1 MQDRP
6 PALVT
11 LHVFGVPRRAVGSAV
26 LHMALD
32 RRPLR
37 TARGLRFAKLLG
49 TGAGRTFTLRDAD
62 PRHWAVLAAW
72 EHDDDARAFE
82 SSATITGWRRR
93 SEEYLRLALRPLRS
107 QGAWSGRQPFG
118 SPRGARWDGPV
129 AALTRARVRQS
140 RGRAFWAA
148 VPRVNEALHG
158 TPGLRLAIGIGDAPL
173 VLMGT
178 FSVWAS
184 ADDLRRFAYG
194 TPEHRDVIRRTR
206 ETGWHVEDLFAR
218 FGVLEAVGRLHGR
231 ELSVGTADRVPTG
244 GVAAAEGVG

>member
-1 MQDRP
+1 VQDRP

-37 TARGLRFAKLLG
+37 TAPGLRFAKLLG
-49 TGAGRTFTLRDAD
+49 TGAGRSFTLRDAD

-72 EHDDDARAFE
+72 EHHDAARAFE
-82 SSATITGWRRR
+82 DSPTMTGWRHR
-93 SEEYLRLALRPLRS
+93 SEEHLRLALRPLHS
-107 QGAWSGRQPFG
+107 KGAWSRRRPFG
-118 SPRGARWDGPV
+118 SPRTSGWEGPV

-140 RGRAFWAA
+140 RGREFWAA
-148 VPRVNEALHG
+148 VPRVNDVLHRA
-158 TPGLRLAIGIGDAPL
+158 PGLRLAIGIGDAPL

-178 FSVWAS
+178 FSVWDS

-194 TPEHRDVIRRTR
+194 TPEHRDVIRRTG
-206 ETGWHVEDLFAR
+206 ETGWHVEDLFTR
-218 FGVLEAVGRLHGR
+218 FGVLEAVGRVHGR
-231 ELSVGTADRVPTG
+231 ELSLATNARVATG
-244 GVAAAEGVG
+244 GTGAAEELA